1 MTIYFL
7 FNIMDVCI
15 PLIQNLLEDSSPLL
29 LCQVQRDLA
38 SLAYYSYQAST
49 LF

>member
-15 PLIQNLLEDSSPLL
+15 PLLQDLQEDRSPLL
-29 LCQVQRDLA
+29 LCLVLRDSA
-38 SLAYYSYQAST
+38 SLAYYS
-49 LF
+49 